1 MDVLIVDDH
10 RIFREGFERVLDVI
24 ERIQKI
30 KLAENGEEALLM
42 IGQKVPDLVFMDV
55 QMKVLDGIA
64 TTKLAIKSHPDL
76 KIIGLS
82 QYDDDTHVI
91 KMYEAGASG
100 YINKHSGIQEIKIA
114 VDVVMDG
121 DKYFDPQIVEKLATY
136 AQKKQAIKK
145 DKILSDRELQILE
158 LICKG
163 KSDKEIASTLFVA
176 VRTIEWHRTNILSKT
191 GNKNIAMLINYSI
204 ENGLY
209 FP

>member
-10 RIFREGFERVLDVI
+10 RIFRQGFERVLDVI
-24 ERIQKI
+24 KRIQKI
-30 KLAENGEEALLM
+30 RLAENGEEALLM
-42 IGQKVPDLVFMDV
+42 IEEKVPDLVFMDV
-55 QMKVLDGIA
+55 QMKVLDGIE
-64 TTKLAIKSHPDL
+64 TTKLVIKNHPDL

-82 QYDDDTHVI
+82 QYDDDNHVI

-100 YINKHSGIQEIKIA
+100 YVNKYSGIQEIKIA

-121 DKYFDPQIVEKLATY
+121 EKYFDPHIVEKIASN
-136 AQKKQAIKK
+136 AQKKQAFKN

-163 KSDKEIASTLFVA
+163 KSDKEIASILFVA
-176 VRTIEWHRTNILSKT
+176 VRTIEWHRVNILSKT
-191 GNKNIAMLINYSI
+191 NNKSIAMLINYAI
-204 ENGLY
+204 NNGLY

>member
-42 IGQKVPDLVFMDV
+42 IEEKVPDLVFMDV

-82 QYDDDTHVI
+82 QYDDD
-91 KMYEAGASG
+91 MPC
-100 YINKHSGIQEIKIA
+100 
-114 VDVVMDG
+114 D
-121 DKYFDPQIVEKLATY
+121 
-136 AQKKQAIKK
+136 
-145 DKILSDRELQILE
+145 
-158 LICKG
+158 
-163 KSDKEIASTLFVA
+163 
-176 VRTIEWHRTNILSKT
+176 
-191 GNKNIAMLINYSI
+191 
-204 ENGLY
+204 
-209 FP
+209 